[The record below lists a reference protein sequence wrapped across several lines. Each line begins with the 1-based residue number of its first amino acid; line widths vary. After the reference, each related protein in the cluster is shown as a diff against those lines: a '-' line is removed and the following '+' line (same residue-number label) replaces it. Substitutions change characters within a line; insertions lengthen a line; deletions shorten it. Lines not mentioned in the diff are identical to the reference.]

1 MWVTTG
7 PVGYLS
13 IHVRRS
19 RTGIFPLLVPPSRKL
34 ATMSEP
40 LQTAIR
46 QLIAA
51 QTENEIQQTAVTT
64 LHQLLDADYGT
75 LAIAENESLSTKAPT
90 TDGTDPPFAQL
101 LSGDEIID
109 HAYTS
114 GKSCIIDD
122 LTDVRSASSA
132 SPPDSSPP
140 FRSLLCVPVG
150 DWGLLVAAAY
160 EPAAFTDGD
169 LEAID
174 QLGTYIK
181 PALDRVHSPSSNQ
194 DDRDRLKE
202 IASVLSHDVRNQLS
216 VAAGYLE
223 LAREDHERD
232 HLNQVA
238 VAHERIEEL
247 LDDMIALA
255 RTGDR
260 VSELV
265 PVEFREAVEW
275 AWMTVDTDNAEL
287 VVGDS
292 AAILADESSLC
303 QLLENLFRNA
313 IDHSGPTVI
322 VRVGCFEDG
331 GFYVEDDGPGIPRD
345 KREHVF
351 SYGYSSTDDQTG
363 FGLSIVQRIV
373 DAHEWE
379 IAVTDSE
386 IGGARFEITD
396 VAFDSSIRTSQ

>member
-1 MWVTTG
+1 
-7 PVGYLS
+7 
-13 IHVRRS
+13 
-19 RTGIFPLLVPPSRKL
+19 
-34 ATMSEP
+34 MSEP

-46 QLIAA
+46 QFIGA

-75 LAIAENESLSTKAPT
+75 LAIAENDSLGTKAPPI
-90 TDGTDPPFAQL
+90 DGTDLPFAHL
-101 LSGDEIID
+101 LSGTGLIE
-109 HAYTS
+109 HAYRS

-132 SPPDSSPP
+132 SPPDTSPP
-140 FRSLLCVPVG
+140 FCSLLCVPVG
-150 DWGLLVAAAY
+150 DWGILVAAAH
-160 EPAAFTDGD
+160 EPAAFTDED

-174 QLGTYIK
+174 QLGTYVE
-181 PALDRVHSPSSNQ
+181 PALERVHSHSSHQ
-194 DDRDRLKE
+194 DDRDRLEE
-202 IASVLSHDVRNQLS
+202 IASVLSHDVRNPLS
-216 VAAGYLE
+216 VAQGYLE
-223 LAREDHERD
+223 LAQDDHERD

-238 VAHERIEEL
+238 VAHARIEEL

-260 VSELV
+260 IGELA

-275 AWMTVDTDNAEL
+275 AWMTVDTNDAEL

-313 IDHSGPTVI
+313 VDHGGPTVT

-351 SYGYSSTDDQTG
+351 GYGYSSMEDQTG

-373 DAHEWE
+373 DAHDWE
-379 IAVTDSE
+379 IAVTDSDTS
-386 IGGARFEITD
+386 GARFEITD
-396 VAFDSSIRTSQ
+396 VAFDFPVRSSQ